1 MIQRTALKRASV
13 HGCFSGRN
21 SCGIYLWWILWI
33 SIYRMRRSLF
43 VRGAFCLRRELP
55 EPGAQNFV
63 LSSFALIALGWG
75 SYFVFVL
82 WKVEST
88 GARRGVVLRPQ

>member
-21 SCGIYLWWILWI
+21 SCDIYLWWILWI

-55 EPGAQNFV
+55 EPGARNFT
-63 LSSFALIALGWG
+63 SCSFAMIALGWVG
-75 SYFVFVL
+75 YFVFV
-82 WKVEST
+82 W
-88 GARRGVVLRPQ
+88 RVLT

>member
-21 SCGIYLWWILWI
+21 SCDIYLWWILWI
-33 SIYRMRRSLF
+33 GIYRMRRSRF

-55 EPGAQNFV
+55 EPGARNFT
-63 LSSFALIALGWG
+63 SCSFAMIALEWVG
-75 SYFVFVL
+75 YFVFV
-82 WKVEST
+82 W
-88 GARRGVVLRPQ
+88 RVLT

>member
-21 SCGIYLWWILWI
+21 SCDIYLYIYLWWVLWI
-33 SIYRMRRSLF
+33 SIYRMRRSWV

-55 EPGAQNFV
+55 EPGARNFT
-63 LSSFALIALGWG
+63 SCSFAMIALGWVG
-75 SYFVFVL
+75 YFVFV
-82 WKVEST
+82 W
-88 GARRGVVLRPQ
+88 RVLT